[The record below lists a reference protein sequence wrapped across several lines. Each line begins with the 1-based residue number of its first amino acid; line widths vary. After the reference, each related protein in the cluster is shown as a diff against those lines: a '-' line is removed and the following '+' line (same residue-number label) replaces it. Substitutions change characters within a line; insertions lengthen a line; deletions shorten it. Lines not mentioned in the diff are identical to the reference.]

1 MSKVQSYTQ
10 YFCSNA
16 SNPNPIKTTT
26 WVDRTMLANTL
37 RVARKSGRWHINKHG
52 DGGYVMSSK
61 STGWVFTIDPN
72 E

>member
-16 SNPNPIKTTT
+16 SNPNAVKSTTVLT
-26 WVDRTMLANTL
+26 RLMLANNL

-52 DGGYVMSSK
+52 DGGYVMSNKTTS
-61 STGWVFTIDPN
+61 WAFTIDPN
-72 E
+72 K

>member
-16 SNPNPIKTTT
+16 SNPRVTTT
-26 WVDRTMLANTL
+26 TVIDRNMLANYL
-37 RVARKSGRWHINKHG
+37 RVARKSGRWHINRHD

>member
-16 SNPNPIKTTT
+16 SNPRVTTT
-26 WVDRTMLANTL
+26 TVIDRTMLANNL
-37 RVARKSGRWHINKHG
+37 RVARKSGRWHINRHD